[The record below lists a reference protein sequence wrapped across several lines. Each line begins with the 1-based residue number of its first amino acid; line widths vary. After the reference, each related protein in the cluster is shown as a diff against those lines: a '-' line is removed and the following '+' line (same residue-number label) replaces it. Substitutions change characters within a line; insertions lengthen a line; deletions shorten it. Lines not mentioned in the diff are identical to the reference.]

1 MAIGASA
8 FGATGAVDSPTTS
21 ISSYVITCLSF
32 VNKQELGVDGF
43 GCILLQL
50 TFSKA

>member
-1 MAIGASA
+1 
-8 FGATGAVDSPTTS
+8 
-21 ISSYVITCLSF
+21 LSF

-50 TFSKA
+50 TFSKAWN